1 MQYCS
6 LQHQTL
12 LSPPDTSTT
21 EHHFCFGPAAS
32 FFLELLVIVLH
43 FSPGAQGRLS
53 ELRGSGERGGWSSSF
68 VVLSFC
74 LFVQFMGSSQ
84 QEYWNGL
91 PFPPPVEHIL
101 SELSTVTH
109 WSSVTLHSLAVSF
122 IELHKP
128 LHHGKAVI
136 HEGGCSHRSLK
147 SQNQQNKLFIKKK
160 MDAASSET

>member
-6 LQHQTL
+6 LQHRTYFHHQSHPQ
-12 LSPPDTSTT
+12 LSIISALTQS
-21 EHHFCFGPAAS
+21 S
-32 FFLELLVIVLH
+32 FLLELLVISLH
-43 FSPGAQGRLS
+43 SSPVAYWTPSTLGPQFSASYL
-53 ELRGSGERGGWSSSF
+53 
-68 VVLSFC
+68 FC